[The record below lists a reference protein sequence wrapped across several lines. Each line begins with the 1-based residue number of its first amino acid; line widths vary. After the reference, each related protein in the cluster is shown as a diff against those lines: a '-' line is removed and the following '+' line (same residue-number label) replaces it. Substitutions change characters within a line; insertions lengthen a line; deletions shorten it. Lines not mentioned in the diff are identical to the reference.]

1 MNEDTNS
8 WPKDWKQKSRFAQHL
23 VEDNHNM
30 SYINNLHFFEKWNVL
45 NTLEKFETYKA
56 FKNKKF
62 SFMKWETQFKIT
74 RPLQNIDHNAKSAV
88 SNTNANNTNI

>member
-1 MNEDTNS
+1 MSDINS
-8 WPKDWKQKSRFAQHL
+8 CL
-23 VEDNHNM
+23 N
-30 SYINNLHFFEKWNVL
+30 ILHFFEKWNVL

-62 SFMKWETQFKIT
+62 SFMKWETQFQMA
-74 RPLQNIDHNAKSAV
+74 RPLHTLLDHNAKSAV